1 MTYTF
6 SSFDLNCT
14 ASLSD
19 WRRSLEELYRG
30 RTMHPY
36 KAGQIVPMYPHEV
49 WVVCR
54 GVVQLNTLHPSGDE
68 VLVGFAVQAMP
79 FGLPLTNLEPY
90 QAIALSDVDLM
101 RFTLAE
107 LEQSTQLYQGILQ
120 HLNRRLQQT
129 ESLLALVSNKRVEE
143 RLRQVL
149 LLLKQEV
156 GIAVD
161 DGTRLT
167 VRLTH
172 QHLASAISSTRV
184 TVTRAMR
191 LLQDEGW
198 LKIDRDR
205 HIILL

>member
-6 SSFDLNCT
+6 SSFDLSSST
-14 ASLSD
+14 SLTD
-19 WRRSLEELYRG
+19 WRQSLEESYRG
-30 RTMHPY
+30 RTMHTF
-36 KAGQIVPMYPHEV
+36 KSGQIIPMYPHEV

-54 GVVQLNTLHPSGDE
+54 GVVQLNTLHPCGDE

-79 FGLPLTNLEPY
+79 FGLPLTNLNPY
-90 QAIALSDVDLM
+90 QAVALSDIDLM
-101 RFTLAE
+101 RFTITE
-107 LEQSTQLYQGILQ
+107 LEQSPQLYQGILQ

-129 ESLLALVSNKRVEE
+129 EALLALVSNKRVEE
-143 RLRQVL
+143 RLRQIL
-149 LLLKQEV
+149 LLLKQEIGV
-156 GIAVD
+156 SVEG
-161 DGTRLT
+161 GSRLT

-198 LKIDRDR
+198 LKIDKHR
-205 HIILL
+205 HIIIP